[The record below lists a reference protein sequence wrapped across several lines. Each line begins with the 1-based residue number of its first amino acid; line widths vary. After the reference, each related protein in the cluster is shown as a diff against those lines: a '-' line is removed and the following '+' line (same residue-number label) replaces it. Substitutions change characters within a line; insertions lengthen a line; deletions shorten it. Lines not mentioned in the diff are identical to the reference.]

1 LGHPGHDPRERED
14 EDEKKRLEQEAKL
27 KAILK
32 ENEGLQKDIAE
43 VRRGWSKRPS

>member
-1 LGHPGHDPRERED
+1 LD
-14 EDEKKRLEQEAKL
+14 EEVSL

-43 VRRGWSKRPS
+43 VRRDWNKRPS